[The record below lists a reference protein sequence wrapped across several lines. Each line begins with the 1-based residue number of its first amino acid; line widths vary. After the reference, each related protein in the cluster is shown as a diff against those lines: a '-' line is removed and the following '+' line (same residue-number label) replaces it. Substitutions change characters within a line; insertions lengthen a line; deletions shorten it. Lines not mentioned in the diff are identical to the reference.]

1 MHILCCNNF
10 FPFEKKWHTVVS
22 TWALVIFFFFLSLK
36 NLIESYFL
44 FVFSGPSEL
53 VVNAT
58 ERVRDDFTVI
68 KCGTQYY
75 RQISATTAAAAA
87 AALEFFFLFFKL
99 NLSVTE
105 LHFCRLFSS
114 YILI

>member
-1 MHILCCNNF
+1 M
-10 FPFEKKWHTVVS
+10 
-22 TWALVIFFFFLSLK
+22 
-36 NLIESYFL
+36 
-44 FVFSGPSEL
+44 
-53 VVNAT
+53 NAT

-75 RQISATTAAAAA
+75 RQISATTAA